1 MRITF
6 HYNPVDKPLI
16 TYDENEENLMSPR
29 IKSITELRREIA
41 AKERQLKKFVSQRK
55 KVAARLAVIEKRIE
69 LLGGEPPKPKRGRGR
84 PKRRKKVARKKTRR
98 AGRLARKVKK
108 ARRATGKPLVE
119 YIRQVLAKS
128 PKPMRAKNI
137 VQAVR
142 KVGYKTFSKDF
153 YGIVAAALRDKKNF
167 KRVGRGVYTLS
178 K

>member
-1 MRITF
+1 
-6 HYNPVDKPLI
+6 
-16 TYDENEENLMSPR
+16 MSPR

-55 KVAARLAVIEKRIE
+55 KVAARLAAIEKRIE
-69 LLGGEPPKPKRGRGR
+69 LLGGEPPKRGRGR

-98 AGRLARKVKK
+98 AGRLARKVKR